1 MGGKNS
7 TPPPPPDY
15 RAAAIETANSNQQQN
30 TAQTWANRPNMVTP
44 FGSSTWTSG
53 SAIDPSTGLPVTNWT
68 NNVSLTPEQQHAL
81 TQQQGLQSARSD
93 AATGLLG
100 RATDAFGQQFS
111 SDGMANF
118 YDPSHPATLNTNA
131 PGFSA
136 VQGGGGGSSPGQI
149 GLQDSINNNSGQL
162 QHSIGAPGQ
171 YSDSATQAIMGRLQP
186 MQDRQEG
193 ALRTQLANQ
202 GIQQGS
208 EAYSNAMRDFGTQV
222 NDARLG
228 AIGQGLNQGNIEFG
242 QGAQAG
248 GFHNAATAQEFGQ
261 GAQTGEFTNAA
272 RNAQF
277 QQAASAAQIGN
288 QASQFDTNSR
298 MAATGQNN
306 QALAQRFQMGN
317 QALAQQQDMNQN
329 YGSYASQLRSQQM
342 QEAMMRRNMPL
353 NEMNAF
359 LSGQQVQNPSFSG
372 PNSTANR
379 AAGTDF
385 SGAAGQQNSADMA
398 RYQMQQQAQNSQT
411 SGLTSLAGTA
421 AMMMF

>member
-1 MGGKNS
+1 
-7 TPPPPPDY
+7 
-15 RAAAIETANSNQQQN
+15 
-30 TAQTWANRPNMVTP
+30 
-44 FGSSTWTSG
+44 
-53 SAIDPSTGLPVTNWT
+53 
-68 NNVSLTPEQQHAL
+68 
-81 TQQQGLQSARSD
+81 
-93 AATGLLG
+93 
-100 RATDAFGQQFS
+100 
-111 SDGMANF
+111 
-118 YDPSHPATLNTNA
+118 
-131 PGFSA
+131 
-136 VQGGGGGSSPGQI
+136 
-149 GLQDSINNNSGQL
+149 
-162 QHSIGAPGQ
+162 
-171 YSDSATQAIMGRLQP
+171 
-186 MQDRQEG
+186 
-193 ALRTQLANQ
+193 LRTQLANQ

-228 AIGQGLNQGNIEFG
+228 AIGQGFQQGNTEFQ

-248 GFHNAATAQEFGQ
+248 GFHNAATGQEFGQ

-306 QALAQRFQMGN
+306 AALAQRFQMGN

-329 YGSYASQLRSQQM
+329 YGSYASQLRAQQM

-359 LSGQQVQNPSFSG
+359 LSGQQVQNPTFSG

-379 AAGTDF
+379 AASTDF